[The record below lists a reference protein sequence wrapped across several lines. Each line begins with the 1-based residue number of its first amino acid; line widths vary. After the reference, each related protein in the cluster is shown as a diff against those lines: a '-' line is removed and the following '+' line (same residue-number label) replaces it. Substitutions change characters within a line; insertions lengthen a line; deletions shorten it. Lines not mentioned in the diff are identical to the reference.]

1 MIAKKKTEILI
12 FFFLAFFL
20 SCTNTK
26 NVRTQAKNATQADLA
41 LYKNSFLAS
50 LPSPSGYVNDYENLF
65 AEKEQMHLDSLISE
79 FEKRTSIEIAIITL
93 DSSVS
98 SKEDFDKLILE
109 VARKWGVGKKGV
121 DNGVVIGICHGH
133 RKIRIQNGYG
143 IEKILTDEETKQ
155 IIEEY
160 FIPGFKQDGY
170 YKGTYDGLIAL
181 MRILSVRTQ

>member
-26 NVRTQAKNATQADLA
+26 NVRTQAKSASQTDFA
-41 LYKNSFLAS
+41 LYKNSFLTN
-50 LPSPSGYVNDYENLF
+50 LPSPSGYVNDYDNLF
-65 AEKEQMHLDSLISE
+65 SEKEQMHLDSLIAD

-93 DSSVS
+93 DSSAS
-98 SKEDFDKLILE
+98 AKEDFDKLILE

-121 DNGVVIGICHGH
+121 DNGILIGICHGY

-160 FIPGFKQDGY
+160 FIPGFKQQGY
-170 YKGTYDGLIAL
+170 YKGTYDGLTAL
-181 MRILSVRTQ
+181 IRILSVRAQ